1 MVWNLNLTQKE
12 ILLELIIKHN
22 ILKNTNM
29 KKIILTGF
37 IALSFLFTTTSCDSD
52 DDNNESVINASDLP
66 KAADTFVTTYF
77 PNATYIAVTKQN
89 IADINGSI
97 YDVKLSNNF
106 DIDFDAN
113 GNWIDIDGNHQAVPV
128 ALVPEKIQTYV
139 TTNYPNQFVTSIDN
153 EKTTV
158 DVELSNDLDLVFDL
172 QGNFLRIDK

>member
-1 MVWNLNLTQKE
+1 
-12 ILLELIIKHN
+12 
-22 ILKNTNM
+22 M

-37 IALSFLFTTTSCDSD
+37 IALSLLLSTTSCDND
-52 DDNNESVINASDLP
+52 DDNNESVINVTDLP

-77 PNATYIAVTKQN
+77 PNTTYVLITKQN
-89 IADINGSI
+89 VADLDGSI

-106 DIDFDAN
+106 EIDFDAN

-128 ALVPEKIQTYV
+128 ELVPEKIQTYI

-158 DVELSNDLDLVFDL
+158 EVELSNNLELVFDL
-172 QGNFLRIDK
+172 QGNFIRIDK